1 MTAAERKWVCRWH
14 SRLGLVFYWLIA
26 GFGYRP
32 LRIVGTA
39 PVLIFLYGIAF
50 WALDGVLTP
59 TGHEQHDLVDAV
71 YFSGITFA
79 TVGYGDLV
87 PAPRSP
93 ACASEGL
100 IGAFTM
106 GFFVVIMVYRLRH

>member
-1 MTAAERKWVCRWH
+1 M
-14 SRLGLVFYWLIA
+14 FYWVIA

-39 PVLIFLYGIAF
+39 LTLILVYGVAF
-50 WALDGVLTP
+50 WAVGGVLTAA
-59 TGHEQHDLVDAV
+59 GHEQQRFMDAV

-87 PAPRSP
+87 PAPHARLL
-93 ACASEGL
+93 ALSEGL
-100 IGAFTM
+100 VGASTM
-106 GFFVVIMVYRLRH
+106 GFFVVIMAQRLRH